1 MHLTFNLRLSV
12 PKSKIE
18 ILKFVYT
25 KYPNTVLKTFFKEVK
40 TLIYKDLQLE
50 WRQRYAFN
58 GIVLYLVSTVFICY
72 LSFNAKQNQLSIPVW
87 NALFWII
94 LLFTAVNAMAKSFI
108 QEPEERQI
116 YYYILVSP
124 QAIIISKIIYNTLLM
139 WLMSAIGFGVYALI
153 LGNPVQD
160 TSLFIS
166 NIILGGLGFAS
177 VLTMIAGIA
186 SKSGNN
192 TTLMAVLSF
201 PVILP
206 LLLLLIKISKNAL
219 DGLSL
224 TASYDELLSIGSIN
238 AIVLVLSFILFP
250 YLWRS

>member
-1 MHLTFNLRLSV
+1 MFS
-12 PKSKIE
+12 I
-18 ILKFVYT
+18 
-25 KYPNTVLKTFFKEVK
+25 FFKEVI
-40 TLIYKDLQLE
+40 TLIYKDLRLE
-50 WRQRYAFN
+50 WRQRFAFN

-94 LLFTAVNAMAKSFI
+94 LLFTAVNAVAKSFV
-108 QEPEERQI
+108 QEPQERQL
-116 YYYILVSP
+116 YYYMLVSP
-124 QAIIISKIIYNTLLM
+124 QAIIISKITYNTLLM
-139 WLMSAIGFGVYALI
+139 WVMSAIGFGIYILI

-160 TSLFIS
+160 LGLFIC
-166 NIILGGLGFAS
+166 NMMLGGLGFSAT
-177 VLTMIAGIA
+177 LTMMAAIA
-186 SKSGNN
+186 SKAGNN
-192 TTLMAVLSF
+192 TTLMTVLSF

-206 LLLLLIKISKNAL
+206 LLLLLIKISKNTL

-224 TASYDELLSIGSIN
+224 TASYDELISVGGIN